1 MFDVAIVGGGMVGA
15 SLAVAL
21 GQAGM
26 QVALLERQAL
36 PATRASHDPFDLRI
50 SAINRRSEAWLEA
63 LGVMAALNPARIFPY
78 QTLRCFEGAS
88 TPLDFT
94 ADELG
99 VPHLGYMIENNE
111 IQAALWQQLP
121 DAVQRFCPVDV
132 VSLAQDADC
141 ASLVLSD
148 GQTLN
153 AQIVIAADGAL
164 SSLRQLAGIGQTG
177 WQYQQACLLINVKTT
192 YPSVPMTWQQFT
204 EQGPRAYL
212 PLPEQ
217 NASLVWYD
225 QHTRVAQLAKL
236 TPSQLQH
243 EIQQHFPPELG
254 EFSVLQAAYFPLTR
268 SHANQYYAHRV
279 VLVGDA
285 AHTINPLA
293 GQGVNLGFA
302 DAQVL
307 ATLLKAQ
314 WHAGQDLAESSLLT
328 RYERERRMANSTMMT
343 AMDAFYH
350 VFGSSLGPIRTLRQL
365 GLQLAGKAG
374 PLKTLVG
381 KYAAGLV

>member
-1 MFDVAIVGGGMVGA
+1 
-15 SLAVAL
+15 
-21 GQAGM
+21 M

-63 LGVMAALNPARIFPY
+63 LGAMAALNPARIFPY

-314 WHAGQDLAESSLLT
+314 WHAGQDLAEPSLLT